1 MKITQK
7 IEANMPVSTRTSSEE
22 LVDRWVSREAPASV
36 DFFMRLELRVV
47 MIFLTGALGAFGDF
61 TAGSTSCEG
70 GLSIAGVSV
79 AGAAAANLLGFS
91 SSLKRKQ
98 KVKPFVQVDRKK
110 IVYENKQQNTHESMR
125 SKSSTSSSGAEVFPI
140 TVVCAE
146 VLEERSSVTR
156 FLFLSMPRSLES
168 AGGGDIVELVSSS
181 ESLPSSPSWLSST
194 SGASEAAETGT
205 F

>member
-1 MKITQK
+1 L
-7 IEANMPVSTRTSSEE
+7 SEE
-22 LVDRWVSREAPASV
+22 LVDRWASREALAFV
-36 DFFMRLELRVV
+36 DFFTRVEPRV
-47 MIFLTGALGAFGDF
+47 ATIFLTGALGAFGDF
-61 TAGSTSCEG
+61 TTGSASCEG

-79 AGAAAANLLGFS
+79 AGATAANLLGFS

-125 SKSSTSSSGAEVFPI
+125 SKSSTSSSGAEVSPI

-156 FLFLSMPRSLES
+156 FLFLSTP
-168 AGGGDIVELVSSS
+168 
-181 ESLPSSPSWLSST
+181 
-194 SGASEAAETGT
+194 
-205 F
+205 